1 MMADDGEGKPPSFIS
16 KIKDVNISE
25 GQPAHFDCRVEPI
38 GDGSMQI
45 QWFHNDQ
52 PLCIGKIEKKMPLK
66 IGLVYLDWID
76 Y

>member
-1 MMADDGEGKPPSFIS
+1 MMADEEGKPPSFLN

-25 GQPAHFDCRVEPI
+25 GQAAHFDCRVEPI

-52 PLCIGKIEKKMPLK
+52 PLCIGKNNALK
-66 IGLVYLDWID
+66 NRPGPVHWIK
-76 Y
+76 